1 MMSVRVNA
9 IWLLYRRFPD
19 WKPVLHDGSMMLAQM
34 AQNHGV
40 VIWES
45 GDIPSQTMLAA
56 TLVEQVDGVWRHE
69 ASAWTLHIL
78 AQSVIKT
85 ALSTFAS
92 LRKRLIGWL
101 QMSFQGRIVH
111 IASSF
116 GQTLCRLLQFMLLHT
131 LETIQ
136 VAAAEHSMPVTP
148 TGQKQPVPPV
158 PFVCQYTC
166 GGYQPNRFWRFRS

>member
-1 MMSVRVNA
+1 
-9 IWLLYRRFPD
+9 
-19 WKPVLHDGSMMLAQM
+19 MLAEM
-34 AQNHGV
+34 ATTIFFTIQNHRV

-69 ASAWTLHIL
+69 GSAWTLHIL
-78 AQSVIKT
+78 APSFMPFQTV
-85 ALSTFAS
+85 
-92 LRKRLIGWL
+92 LRLGKGWL
-101 QMSFQGRIVH
+101 DDCKWVSKAGSF
-111 IASSF
+111 
-116 GQTLCRLLQFMLLHT
+116 TLQAVSDKLLHT
-131 LETIQ
+131 LETVQ